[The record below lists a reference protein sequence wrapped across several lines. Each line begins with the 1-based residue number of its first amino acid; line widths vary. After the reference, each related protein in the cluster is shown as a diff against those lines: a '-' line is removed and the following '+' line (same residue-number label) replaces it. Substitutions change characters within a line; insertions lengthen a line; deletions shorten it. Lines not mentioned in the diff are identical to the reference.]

1 MKCKTRCILGTA
13 PLQTTIWFCFLA
25 SARLQSPIAHVF
37 GRLHCCWCLIDR
49 KFQGI
54 YNCSIQNPIWVFGN
68 IQCRDYKTH
77 YILMATSLHHLKRYW
92 IWITASLHFLKRYW
106 IWITALLHFPKRYW
120 IYMTASLH
128 YPKRYWIYITASL
141 HYPKRYWIYMTASL
155 HFPKRYWICMTASLQ
170 SMNCMAFGRL
180 HSMRSI
186 KRANIQVMYRAQ
198 GRRIDRWQLAD

>member
-1 MKCKTRCILGTA
+1 MKCKTRCILETA

-25 SARLQSPIAHVF
+25 SAWLQSPIAHVF

-54 YNCSIQNPIWVFGN
+54 YNCSIQNPIWVFGY

-77 YILMATSLHHLKRYW
+77 YILMA
-92 IWITASLHFLKRYW
+92 ASLHFLKRYW
-106 IWITALLHFPKRYW
+106 IWITALLHF
-120 IYMTASLH
+120 
-128 YPKRYWIYITASL
+128 
-141 HYPKRYWIYMTASL
+141 PKRYWIYMTASL

-170 SMNCMAFGRL
+170 SMNCMAIRRL
-180 HSMRSI
+180 HNVRSI